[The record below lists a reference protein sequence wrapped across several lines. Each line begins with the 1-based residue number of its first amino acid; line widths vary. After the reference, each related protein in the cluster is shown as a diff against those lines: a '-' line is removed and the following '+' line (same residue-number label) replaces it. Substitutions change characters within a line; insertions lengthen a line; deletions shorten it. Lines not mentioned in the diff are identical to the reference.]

1 MKSGGD
7 DASAREHRTCQP
19 FKCQS
24 VASALARH
32 INSSPNG
39 SPDNSA
45 CNAIMATAILTLEID
60 PLFHEPV
67 EFLTTDE
74 RVALSY
80 KRARLLMHEYGQCSM
95 TLSTP

>member
-1 MKSGGD
+1 MLVNTERSST
-7 DASAREHRTCQP
+7 AP
-19 FKCQS
+19 WQS
-24 VASALARH
+24 VASARH

-39 SPDNSA
+39 YPDNSA
-45 CNAIMATAILTLEID
+45 CNAIMATAIRTLEID

-95 TLSTP
+95 SLYMS

>member
-1 MKSGGD
+1 MLVNTERSST
-7 DASAREHRTCQP
+7 AP
-19 FKCQS
+19 WQS
-24 VASALARH
+24 VTSARH

-45 CNAIMATAILTLEID
+45 CNAIMATAIRTLEID

-80 KRARLLMHEYGQCSM
+80 KRARLLMHEYGQWSM
-95 TLSTP
+95 CLCYPP